1 MKNVR
6 LSAHA
11 DSTGS
16 GVLLKV
22 GLVAAVFSCSFAL
35 SNFQAVNAAPVVREE
50 TFAALEFYG
59 SSQLS
64 KMELEK
70 ILSLRPGASYRS
82 VVSAI
87 ERLNRALKIRRL
99 ESNVQ
104 MVRGENHEIYLSV
117 DVVGEDNDTPVRHLE
132 SPHQVEFRSEMPV
145 ELLGKLHTRLDL
157 LDSEG
162 RPPAEEYRNGLKFF
176 SDEPCNQ
183 IVKDLMRF
191 CPDMRD
197 ELLTLI
203 DHDPSAVRRANAVE
217 LLNWSGDVP
226 DTLLRLLPAVDDIDV
241 GVRTLATRYIF
252 NRLSILPDTFPYE
265 EIADVYSRDLTR
277 PSHQDRS
284 KALIVLLALARQ
296 RPNLLRQI
304 REQNAKRIAYLKERS
319 QIPSIKLACGQ
330 LEKLFA
336 RQDAGLVDDKDFL
349 PILPK

>member
-1 MKNVR
+1 MTNVHLKNHVN
-6 LSAHA
+6 
-11 DSTGS
+11 STGR
-16 GVLLKV
+16 GVCLFILASV
-22 GLVAAVFSCSFAL
+22 TFICLTLNLAS
-35 SNFQAVNAAPVVREE
+35 NAASVREE

-59 SSQLS
+59 SSQIS
-64 KMELEK
+64 KLELEK
-70 ILSLRPGASYRS
+70 VLALRPGASFRS
-82 VVSAI
+82 VSSAI
-87 ERLNRALKIRRL
+87 DRLNRVLKTRRL

-104 MVRGENHEIYLSV
+104 MVRGENNEIYLAV
-117 DVVGEDNDTPVRHLE
+117 DIVGEDNDTPVRHLE

-162 RPPAEEYRNGLKFF
+162 RPPSDEVRDGLKFY

-191 CPDMRD
+191 GPDMRE

-203 DHDPSAVRRANAVE
+203 DHDPSAVRRSNAVE
-217 LLNWSGDVP
+217 LLNWAGDVP

-252 NRLSILPDTFPYE
+252 SRLSMLPDNFPFE

-284 KALIVLLALARQ
+284 KSLIVLLALARQ

-304 REQNAKRIAYLKERS
+304 REQNAKRISYLKERS
-319 QIPSIKLACGQ
+319 QIPTIKLACAQ

-336 RQDAGLVDDKDFL
+336 RQDAGLVDDKGFL